1 MQFKP
6 KILCANI
13 AFLSFLMFNHPA
25 NAETSDRSSVFSSA
39 YKKSDQI
46 LVVSVGGPYDNP
58 YPVALDRIIDMTD
71 EKEFS
76 RFALFKNRCSQI
88 VVNNSPRNSFCK
100 LQAKMLRDGEI
111 FNIKK
116 KEIVRY
122 FRIYK
127 DSTDGLI
134 AKQE

>member
-1 MQFKP
+1 MQLKP
-6 KILCANI
+6 KNLCTNIILS
-13 AFLSFLMFNHPA
+13 SFLTFSYPA
-25 NAETSDRSSVFSSA
+25 NAETSDRSTVFSSA
-39 YKKSDQI
+39 YKKSNQI
-46 LVVSVGGPYDNP
+46 LVFSVGGPYDNP
-58 YPVALDRIIDMTD
+58 YPVALDEIIDMTD
-71 EKEFS
+71 QKGFS
-76 RFALFKNRCSQI
+76 RFTLFKNKCSQI

-100 LQAKMLRDGEI
+100 LQAQMLRDGEV

-127 DSTDGLI
+127 DSTGSLI